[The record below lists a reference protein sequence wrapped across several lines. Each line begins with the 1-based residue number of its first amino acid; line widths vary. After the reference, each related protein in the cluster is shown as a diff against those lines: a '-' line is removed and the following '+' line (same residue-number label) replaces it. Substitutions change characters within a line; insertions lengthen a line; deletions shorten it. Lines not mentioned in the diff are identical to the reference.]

1 MEGTFRRHLVVLAI
15 VAASAAASAAPAA
28 ASHHHA
34 PAPGASGIGDP
45 LFPGLGNGG
54 YDAIHYS
61 LALRYATA
69 EPQQTVS
76 GKVTMTARATQALSR
91 FNLDFAGDS
100 VESVKVDGRSADW
113 TWSDEELAITPR
125 HPLRDHEKFAATVR
139 YTATPF
145 VPAPGDP
152 FPFGFFTVNGGSV
165 TAGQPNFSHTFY
177 PVNDHQGELRHQLRR
192 ARRHDRRR
200 QRRPRVPPHVARAH
214 AHVVLHARADG
225 VRADPAGGRRL

>member
-1 MEGTFRRHLVVLAI
+1 MEGRFWRHVRVLALAA
-15 VAASAAASAAPAA
+15 VACAVLAAPAA

-34 PAPGASGIGDP
+34 PTPGASEIGDP

-69 EPQQTVS
+69 DAQQTVS
-76 GKVTMTARATQALSR
+76 GRVTMFARATQALSR

-100 VESVKVDGRSADW
+100 VDSVTVDGRSADC

-125 HPLRDHEKFAATVR
+125 HALRDHEKFAATVR

-145 VPAPGDP
+145 VQAPDDP
-152 FPFGFFTVNGGSV
+152 FPFGFFTVN
-165 TAGQPNFSHTFY
+165 
-177 PVNDHQGELRHQLRR
+177 
-192 ARRHDRRR
+192 
-200 QRRPRVPPHVARAH
+200 
-214 AHVVLHARADG
+214 
-225 VRADPAGGRRL
+225 